1 MKQQARKVA
10 RELSNYL
17 FDYCGELAPGDYDVL
32 TRAQKV
38 LIKIINA
45 KQLKH

>member
-1 MKQQARKVA
+1 MKQRTKKVA

-38 LIKIINA
+38 LIRVINT
-45 KQLKH
+45 K